1 MIILSYFIMN
11 LYYFSPIAY
20 LGFVASIYVILTY
33 NEIMSNSKTALI
45 QENKK
50 NLEKKLGEILGLE
63 RAAQKAVDELISM
76 KLITSN
82 SKDEAKDIQKEA
94 TSHEEQIQEVVAE
107 LPEDKDIKL
116 NAQEVEQTAEETE
129 QKVTQIMKTYLGEEP
144 YTSEALEFLCLAEGG
159 EVTHYEVL
167 SSISG
172 NFDNKK
178 LSSTV
183 KSILKEEQDHLKRCL
198 ALAKEEV
205 SSK

>member
-1 MIILSYFIMN
+1 
-11 LYYFSPIAY
+11 
-20 LGFVASIYVILTY
+20 
-33 NEIMSNSKTALI
+33 MSKSKTVTI
-45 QENKK
+45 QVNKK

-76 KLITSN
+76 KLIKSN
-82 SKDEAKDIQKEA
+82 SKDEAKDIQKQA
-94 TSHEEQIQEVVAE
+94 TSHEEQIQEVLLE
-107 LPEDKDIKL
+107 LSEDKDIKL
-116 NAQEVEQTAEETE
+116 DVQQVEQTAEETE
-129 QKVTQIMKTYLGEEP
+129 QKVTQIMKTYLGKEP
-144 YTSEALEFLCLAEGG
+144 DTSEALEFLCLAEGG

-167 SSISG
+167 SSIST

>member
-1 MIILSYFIMN
+1 
-11 LYYFSPIAY
+11 
-20 LGFVASIYVILTY
+20 
-33 NEIMSNSKTALI
+33 MSNSKTALM

-76 KLITSN
+76 KLIKSD
-82 SKDEAKDIQKEA
+82 SKDEAKEIQKEA
-94 TSHEEQIQEVVAE
+94 ASHEEQIQEVMVE
-107 LPEDKDIKL
+107 LSEDKDIKL
-116 NAQEVEQTAEETE
+116 DVQEVEQTAEETE
-129 QKVTQIMKTYLGEEP
+129 QKATQIMKTYLGEEP
-144 YTSEALEFLCLAEGG
+144 DTSEALEFLCLAEGG

-167 SSISG
+167 NSISV

>member
-1 MIILSYFIMN
+1 
-11 LYYFSPIAY
+11 
-20 LGFVASIYVILTY
+20 
-33 NEIMSNSKTALI
+33 MSNSKTALI
-45 QENKK
+45 EENKK
-50 NLEKKLGEILGLE
+50 NLAKKLGEILGLE

-76 KLITSN
+76 KLIKSN
-82 SKDEAKDIQKEA
+82 SKDEAKGIQKEA
-94 TSHEEQIQEVVAE
+94 TSHEEQIQEVVLE
-107 LPEDKDIKL
+107 LSEDKDIKL
-116 NAQEVEQTAEETE
+116 DVQEVEQTAEETE

-144 YTSEALEFLCLAEGG
+144 DTSEALEFLCLAEGG

-167 SSISG
+167 SSISE
-172 NFDNKK
+172 NFDSKK

>member
-1 MIILSYFIMN
+1 
-11 LYYFSPIAY
+11 
-20 LGFVASIYVILTY
+20 
-33 NEIMSNSKTALI
+33 MSNSKSAVME
-45 QENKK
+45 ENKK

-76 KLITSN
+76 KLIKSD
-82 SKDEAKDIQKEA
+82 SKDEAMDIQKEA
-94 TSHEEQIQEVVAE
+94 NFHEEQIQEVVLE
-107 LPEDKDIKL
+107 LSEDKDIKL
-116 NAQEVEQTAEETE
+116 DVQEVEQTAEETE
-129 QKVTQIMKTYLGEEP
+129 QKAIKIMKTYLGEEP
-144 YTSEALEFLCLAEGG
+144 DTSEALEFLCLAEGG

-167 SSISG
+167 SSISE

>member
-1 MIILSYFIMN
+1 
-11 LYYFSPIAY
+11 
-20 LGFVASIYVILTY
+20 
-33 NEIMSNSKTALI
+33 MSNSKTALI

-76 KLITSN
+76 KLIKSD

-94 TSHEEQIQEVVAE
+94 TSHEEQIQEVVLE
-107 LPEDKDIKL
+107 LSEDKDIKL
-116 NAQEVEQTAEETE
+116 DVKEVEQTAEETE
-129 QKVTQIMKTYLGEEP
+129 QKATQIMKTYLGEEP
-144 YTSEALEFLCLAEGG
+144 DTSEALEFLCLAEGG

-167 SSISG
+167 SSISE

-198 ALAKEEV
+198 AMAKEEV

>member
-1 MIILSYFIMN
+1 
-11 LYYFSPIAY
+11 
-20 LGFVASIYVILTY
+20 
-33 NEIMSNSKTALI
+33 MSNSKTALI

-50 NLEKKLGEILGLE
+50 NLSKKLGEILGLE

-76 KLITSN
+76 KLIKSN
-82 SKDEAKDIQKEA
+82 SKDEAKGIQKEA
-94 TSHEEQIQEVVAE
+94 TSHEEQIQEVVLE
-107 LPEDKDIKL
+107 LSEDKDIKL
-116 NAQEVEQTAEETE
+116 DVQEVEQTAEETE

-144 YTSEALEFLCLAEGG
+144 DTSEALEFLCLAEGG

-167 SSISG
+167 SSISE
-172 NFDNKK
+172 NFDSKK

>member
-1 MIILSYFIMN
+1 
-11 LYYFSPIAY
+11 
-20 LGFVASIYVILTY
+20 
-33 NEIMSNSKTALI
+33 MSNSKTALI
-45 QENKK
+45 EENKK

-76 KLITSN
+76 KLIKSN

-94 TSHEEQIQEVVAE
+94 TSHEEQIQEVVLE
-107 LPEDKDIKL
+107 LSEDKDIKL
-116 NAQEVEQTAEETE
+116 DVQEVEQTAEETE

-144 YTSEALEFLCLAEGG
+144 DTSEALEFLCLAEGG

-167 SSISG
+167 SSISE

>member
-1 MIILSYFIMN
+1 M
-11 LYYFSPIAY
+11 
-20 LGFVASIYVILTY
+20 
-33 NEIMSNSKTALI
+33 
-45 QENKK
+45 
-50 NLEKKLGEILGLE
+50 LEKKLGEVLGLE

-76 KLITSN
+76 KLIKSN

-94 TSHEEQIQEVVAE
+94 TSHEEQIQEVVLE
-107 LPEDKDIKL
+107 LSEDKDIKL
-116 NAQEVEQTAEETE
+116 DVQEVEQTAEETE

-144 YTSEALEFLCLAEGG
+144 ETSEALEFLCLAEGG

-167 SSISG
+167 SSISE

>member
-1 MIILSYFIMN
+1 VSSKKENIEN
-11 LYYFSPIAY
+11 L
-20 LGFVASIYVILTY
+20 
-33 NEIMSNSKTALI
+33 
-45 QENKK
+45 Q
-50 NLEKKLGEILGLE
+50 KKLGEILGLE

-76 KLITSN
+76 KLIKSD

-94 TSHEEQIQEVVAE
+94 TSHEEQIQEVVSE
-107 LPEDKDIKL
+107 LSEDKDIKL
-116 NAQEVEQTAEETE
+116 DIQEVEQTAEETE
-129 QKVTQIMKTYLGEEP
+129 QKVTQIMKTYLGEGP
-144 YTSEALEFLCLAEGG
+144 DTSEALEFLCLAEGG

-167 SSISG
+167 SSISA

-178 LSSTV
+178 LSATA

>member
-1 MIILSYFIMN
+1 
-11 LYYFSPIAY
+11 
-20 LGFVASIYVILTY
+20 
-33 NEIMSNSKTALI
+33 MSNSKSVLI
-45 QENKK
+45 EENKK

-76 KLITSN
+76 KLIKSD
-82 SKDEAKDIQKEA
+82 SQDQAMDIQKEA
-94 TSHEEQIQEVVAE
+94 NFHEEQIQEVVLE
-107 LPEDKDIKL
+107 LSEDKDIKL
-116 NAQEVEQTAEETE
+116 DVQEVEQTAEETE
-129 QKVTQIMKTYLGEEP
+129 QKATKIMKTYLGEEP
-144 YTSEALEFLCLAEGG
+144 DTSEALEFLCLAEGG

-167 SSISG
+167 SSISE

-183 KSILKEEQDHLKRCL
+183 NSILKEEQGHLKRCL

>member
-1 MIILSYFIMN
+1 
-11 LYYFSPIAY
+11 
-20 LGFVASIYVILTY
+20 
-33 NEIMSNSKTALI
+33 MSNSKSAVI
-45 QENKK
+45 EENKK

-76 KLITSN
+76 KLIKSD
-82 SKDEAKDIQKEA
+82 SKDEAKEIQKEA
-94 TSHEEQIQEVVAE
+94 SSHEEQIQEVVLE
-107 LPEDKDIKL
+107 LSEDKDIKL
-116 NAQEVEQTAEETE
+116 DVQEVEQTAEETE
-129 QKVTQIMKTYLGEEP
+129 QKATKIMKTYLGEEP
-144 YTSEALEFLCLAEGG
+144 DTSEALEFLCLAEGG

-167 SSISG
+167 SSISE

-183 KSILKEEQDHLKRCL
+183 NSILKEEQDHLKRCL